1 MRPFIQ
7 SHQESGSCTP
17 SPPTSQGGGSGK
29 ASPDIHRGHRIPDA
43 ILICCVVKTFNR
55 TEARAAII
63 ATNDIDPVMEG
74 HRGHVTSLTR
84 DALWIRKTR
93 CTGLLLLLPVSTH
106 SYAWFLTCYPLSL
119 EALAPPQV
127 ASDHLLMARLAAPCL
142 ETQTFYTYASFQ
154 GLNKA
159 L

>member
-1 MRPFIQ
+1 MEDKFITGEEMRPFIQ

-93 CTGLLLLLPVSTH
+93 GAQGSCCSFLFLPTHMLGSSPATHSPWRHWLLPK
-106 SYAWFLTCYPLSL
+106 WPLTIY
-119 EALAPPQV
+119 
-127 ASDHLLMARLAAPCL
+127 
-142 ETQTFYTYASFQ
+142 
-154 GLNKA
+154 
-159 L
+159 